1 MKDELYNKVL
11 GTIRRHRLFLPDEK
25 VLVAVSGGADS
36 VALLR
41 ILLRTGCHCEV
52 AHCNF
57 HLRGEESDRDERFVR
72 DLCRA
77 HSLRLFVED
86 FDTASYAREKGV
98 SIEMAAREQRY
109 AYFEKLR
116 SELRFDKIAVAHH
129 RDDNVETMLLNL
141 VRGTGLKGLGGMHYR
156 NGAVVRPLLDVSR
169 EELELYLSEIGQS
182 FVTDSTNL
190 EADVARNKIRL
201 EVLPMLKA
209 LNPSVADA
217 LQEAIRHAQDAY
229 VLYRV
234 AVDEMK
240 ARVFDGRRID
250 MAALR
255 GVPAAP
261 TVLFELLSP
270 YGFNGAQAEEIWEQ
284 MDGGAGKV
292 YQSAEWRLLRD
303 RDSWVLERKDEPYE
317 CLCPVLP
324 LEGFVRV
331 APDLAFSIRR
341 VHRGPDFSIPTD
353 KGTACLDL
361 EKLEYPITVRRVET
375 GDRFTP
381 LGMKGTKL
389 VSDFLTD
396 CKKSVFEKERQLVVC
411 SGGKIAW
418 LVGERIDDR
427 YRIGDDTTRM
437 LVVQAVKD

>member
-1 MKDELYNKVL
+1 
-11 GTIRRHRLFLPDEK
+11 
-25 VLVAVSGGADS
+25 
-36 VALLR
+36 
-41 ILLRTGCHCEV
+41 
-52 AHCNF
+52 
-57 HLRGEESDRDERFVR
+57 
-72 DLCRA
+72 
-77 HSLRLFVED
+77 
-86 FDTASYAREKGV
+86 
-98 SIEMAAREQRY
+98 
-109 AYFEKLR
+109 
-116 SELRFDKIAVAHH
+116 
-129 RDDNVETMLLNL
+129 
-141 VRGTGLKGLGGMHYR
+141 
-156 NGAVVRPLLDVSR
+156 
-169 EELELYLSEIGQS
+169 
-182 FVTDSTNL
+182 
-190 EADVARNKIRL
+190 
-201 EVLPMLKA
+201 MLKA
-209 LNPSVADA
+209 LNPSVADT

-270 YGFNGAQAEEIWEQ
+270 YGFNGVQAEEIWEQ

-353 KGTACLDL
+353 KATACLDL
-361 EKLEYPITVRRVET
+361 GKLEYPITVRRVET

-437 LVVQAVKD
+437 LVVQAVKG

>member
-141 VRGTGLKGLGGMHYR
+141 VRGTGLKGLSAMHYR